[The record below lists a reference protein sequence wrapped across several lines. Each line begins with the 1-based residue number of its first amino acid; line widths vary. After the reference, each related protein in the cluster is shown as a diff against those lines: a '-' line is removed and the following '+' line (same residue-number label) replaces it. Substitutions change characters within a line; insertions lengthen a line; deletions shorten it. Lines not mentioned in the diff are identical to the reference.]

1 MFFGEYEHAI
11 DEKSRL
17 TLPARFRDELAEGV
31 VIVKA
36 LDSNLDVYPRAS
48 WTAVVE
54 ARLTDLDPFARETR
68 ELQRYFFSG
77 AADAVPDK
85 QGRVLV
91 PAKLAERAGLER
103 EVVVVGVY
111 DHLEIWDRAAWAEH
125 LRAVEGRVDD
135 VAERLAQK
143 RS

>member
-17 TLPARFRDELAEGV
+17 TLPARFRDDLGGGI
-31 VIVKA
+31 VIAKA
-36 LDSNLDVYPRAS
+36 IDSNLDVYPRAS

-54 ARLTDLDPFARETR
+54 ARLADLDPFARETR

-77 AADAVPDK
+77 AVDAVPDK

-91 PAKLAERAGLER
+91 PPKLAERAGLER

-111 DHLEIWDRAAWAEH
+111 DHLEIWDRAAWGEH
-125 LRAVEGRVDD
+125 LQAVEGRVDD
-135 VAERLAQK
+135 VAERLAEK